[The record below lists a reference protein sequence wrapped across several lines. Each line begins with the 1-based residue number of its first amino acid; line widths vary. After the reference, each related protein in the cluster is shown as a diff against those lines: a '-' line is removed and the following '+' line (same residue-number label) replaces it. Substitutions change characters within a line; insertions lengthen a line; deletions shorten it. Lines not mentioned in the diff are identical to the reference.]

1 MGTLVVPGLDAEPW
15 PTLGPQIV
23 DFIEDRFIYGPG
35 SLKGRPYVVDP
46 EFRAFLYRAYEV
58 YPQGHRLAGRRRFKR
73 VGLSVRKGLAKTE
86 KMAVVAGCEL
96 HPEGPVRCDGF
107 DADGDPVGR
116 PVADPY
122 IPMLAVTQGQVE
134 ELAYGALYVMLTEGP
149 DADLF
154 DVSLE
159 RIIRLDEWGRADG
172 KAVPLANSPGSRDGA
187 RTTLN

>member
-96 HPEGPVRCDGF
+96 HPR
-107 DADGDPVGR
+107 GR
-116 PVADPY
+116 RSWTSTTP
-122 IPMLAVTQGQVE
+122 
-134 ELAYGALYVMLTEGP
+134 
-149 DADLF
+149 
-154 DVSLE
+154 
-159 RIIRLDEWGRADG
+159 
-172 KAVPLANSPGSRDGA
+172 A
-187 RTTLN
+187 RR